1 MTIYTFIEEK
11 EVADSLVILW
21 QRPPRPHLRLLHRAG
36 DPRHPRQRDPEADP
50 RPGHLPAPRAHR
62 QLPAVPHP
70 DRSHRPHPRHHQLV
84 CAVSQLDLNIIF
96 NIFSKSLLLDLSDFG
111 SSRRKTGRSW

>member
-1 MTIYTFIEEK
+1 M
-11 EVADSLVILW
+11 ADSLVILW

-70 DRSHRPHPRHHQLV
+70 DRSHCPHPRHHQLV
-84 CAVSQLDLNIIF
+84 CAVSQLDINTIF
-96 NIFSKSLLLDLSDFG
+96 TMTSFVVQTCCFSNLSEGARFL
-111 SSRRKTGRSW
+111 S